1 MNEYLTKFLKSLNL
15 DSVLHLS
22 QDKLLR
28 SGPRFTSLLEWRS
41 SFILIVV
48 LLAIEGETRLNL
60 DRGTERLVL
69 SYLKLLKTASKFTLF
84 GHVIHSHVHTCT
96 LALLVSIFLSCYDTS
111 MHFAT
116 AIGSLMTEAVRFH
129 PPECLSGRVTFRR
142 YVELF
147 IPDTYM

>member
-1 MNEYLTKFLKSLNL
+1 MEKFIHLNS
-15 DSVLHLS
+15 SVVG
-22 QDKLLR
+22 DR
-28 SGPRFTSLLEWRS
+28 RRD
-41 SFILIVV
+41 
-48 LLAIEGETRLNL
+48 R
-60 DRGTERLVL
+60 DRGTEGLVL
-69 SYLKLLKTASKFTLF
+69 SYLKLLKTASTFTLF
-84 GHVIHSHVHTCT
+84 GHVIHSHVHTCK

-147 IPDTYM
+147 IQDTYM